1 MKLILDYINDP
12 SKSESEGWQ
21 LLLALGLML
30 LSRLAFFTMNFN
42 VGLQTAIRLSGAT
55 QYIGFSKLLRLSNP
69 SDKALGQLVTCCTS
83 DQERIAEAVIIS
95 VLFFGK
101 LYQKL
106 MRLMNYVLC
115 ACSGTPIMFVL
126 STIYSWMLVGP
137 MCLLGLLIVLLLYP
151 IMVSICISI
160 LISESCEYL
169 INFFLGRCSY
179 FNGTFQKKSRRPY

>member
-83 DQERIAEAVIIS
+83 DQERIAEAVIVS
-95 VLFFGK
+95 VLFFGNMEI
-101 LYQKL
+101 LEFYQCS
-106 MRLMNYVLC
+106 MYINFFCEC
-115 ACSGTPIMFVL
+115 AGTPIMFVL

-151 IMVSICISI
+151 IMVSILKVAQI
-160 LISESCEYL
+160 EP
-169 INFFLGRCSY
+169 
-179 FNGTFQKKSRRPY
+179 QD